1 MRRQRMPAQ
10 SLTAGVT
17 VYDAAGASVGTL
29 DRYDAR
35 GGYLV
40 ARRGVFFPRDMYIP
54 LHAFRETDAR
64 GNVRLDVRLGD
75 L

>member
-17 VYDAAGASVGTL
+17 VYDAAGATVGTL
-29 DRYDAR
+29 ERYDPR

-40 ARRGVFFPRDMYIP
+40 ARRGILFPRDMYIP
-54 LHAFRETDAR
+54 LHAFRETDAQ
-64 GNVRLDVRLGD
+64 GNVRLALRLGD